1 MKIKSYKELIKHIK
15 ENNELI
21 IDLTDLNNRDY
32 IKTICFISGLTYLNG
47 KIVKLQNKTFKIKY

>member
-21 IDLTDLNNRDY
+21 IDLTDLNDRDY
-32 IKTICFISGLTYLNG
+32 IKTICFISGLTYLILDN
-47 KIVKLQNKTFKIKY
+47 ILI